1 MKAIIRIFKKLFAP
15 IIDLIDGLR
24 VLAWET
30 DNGGV
35 DGLTREDRERLEQ
48 REQEGKR

>member
-1 MKAIIRIFKKLFAP
+1 MKAIIRIFKKIFSP
-15 IIDLIDGLR
+15 IIYLIETFQ

-35 DGLTREDRERLEQ
+35 DGLTREDRERLEL
-48 REQEGKR
+48 RKREGKR